1 MASQAWM
8 WLAAENKVDM
18 VLRWEDCEWWFIS
31 SFCTKQLQ
39 QNLRFTFSRNH
50 PPTKR
55 TCRETSLSWEDIIS
69 FPKPKLHFL
78 LLWSLKLIKLTLTFK
93 CFKQKALFQIHHVK
107 RTFGCQLW
115 SSKPSSLSSS
125 ATQASQS
132 TGYLSSAVTL
142 ADVCLGKLPWETKCG
157 IIQPTTPSSQ
167 SLSSSSQSMMTMMM
181 LSRSRIGRI
190 VVCGL
195 GVGRVEV

>member
-18 VLRWEDCEWWFIS
+18 VLRWEDWEWWFIS

-55 TCRETSLSWEDIIS
+55 TYRETSLSWEDIFS
-69 FPKPKLHFL
+69 FPKSKLHFL
-78 LLWSLKLIKLTLTFK
+78 LLWALKLIKLTLKFN
-93 CFKQKALFQIHHVK
+93 FFNQKGSILYSSCEA
-107 RTFGCQLW
+107 FGCQLS
-115 SSKPSSLSSS
+115 SSKQTSLSSS

-142 ADVCLGKLPWETKCG
+142 ADVCLGRLPWETKCG

-181 LSRSRIGRI
+181 LSRTRIGRI